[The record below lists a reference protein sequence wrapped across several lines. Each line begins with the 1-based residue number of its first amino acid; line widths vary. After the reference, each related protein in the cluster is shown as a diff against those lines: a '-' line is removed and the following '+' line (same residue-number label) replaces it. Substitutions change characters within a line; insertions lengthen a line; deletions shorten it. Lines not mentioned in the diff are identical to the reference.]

1 MKELERFLKG
11 LISPRTRQDYE
22 ININKFLE
30 FKNINNIEEF
40 KNLSIDDV
48 EDWSLSL
55 KENGNSQNTRRV
67 RLAALASFCDYLIE
81 RDVIT
86 KNIARPLIKK
96 LKIDTKQQSYLTAGE
111 VVKMLSKA
119 RNKRT
124 YAIMMVAVNTGI
136 RVSELIN
143 LKLEDY
149 KVDKLEIVN
158 GKGGKSRVVYLNE
171 TTKKALDDY
180 IAIRKQS
187 NYKNLF
193 ISDKCTP
200 MQIGALNVTLK
211 NLVSRAN
218 INKNISMHSLRRSL
232 ATDLYANGVDLIGIS
247 NILGHSAISNTQLYI
262 KNQGA
267 KTEQLMKNHSY
278 NIK

>member
-11 LISPRTRQDYE
+11 LISPRTRQDYG

-30 FKNINNIEEF
+30 FKGINTIEEF
-40 KNLSIDDV
+40 TSLTIDDI

-55 KENGNSQNTRRV
+55 KDDGNSQNTRRV
-67 RLAALASFCDYLIE
+67 KLAAIASFCDYLIE
-81 RDVIT
+81 RDLMN
-86 KNIARPLIKK
+86 KNIVKPLIKK
-96 LKIDTKQQSYLTAGE
+96 LKIDTKEQSYLTAGE

-119 RNKRT
+119 KNKRT

-143 LKLEDY
+143 LKLENY
-149 KVDKLEIVN
+149 KTDRLEIVN
-158 GKGGKSRVVYLNE
+158 GKGGKSRVVFLNE
-171 TTKKALDDY
+171 TTKQALDDY
-180 IAIRKQS
+180 ILVRKES
-187 NYKNLF
+187 NYDNLF
-193 ISDKCTP
+193 ISDYSTP
-200 MQIGALNVTLK
+200 MQIGALNASLKTLVRK
-211 NLVSRAN
+211 AN
-218 INKNISMHSLRRSL
+218 VNKNISMHSLRRSL

-267 KTEQLMKNHSY
+267 KTEQLMKNHSF
-278 NIK
+278 NI